1 MARTNKYEL
10 IYIVWPK
17 MSDEEI
23 KKEHQKF
30 LLSLKPFISKVI
42 SEAFWGR
49 KALAYPIKKFHEG
62 YYILVTFEADSDKIK
77 EIDKRLKLK
86 EGVIRYL
93 IIQPEHDF
101 KRIVAKRLAKKEK
114 PVEEKPK
121 VERIKPSTEKKVEKK
136 KVFITEDLGKRIDK
150 ILESEVID

>member
-23 KKEHQKF
+23 KKEHQSF
-30 LLSLKPFISKVI
+30 FASLKPFISKTI
-42 SEAFWGR
+42 SENFWGR

-77 EIDKRLKLK
+77 EIDRRLRVK
-86 EGVIRYL
+86 EQIIRYL

-101 KRIVAKRLAKKEK
+101 KKVVVRRAIRKEK
-114 PVEEKPK
+114 PVEEKSKIEK
-121 VERIKPSTEKKVEKK
+121 VKPLTEKKVEKK
-136 KVFITEDLGKRIDK
+136 KALITEDLGKRIDK
-150 ILESEVID
+150 ILESEVIE

>member
-1 MARTNKYEL
+1 MARTNTYEL

-30 LLSLKPFISKVI
+30 FASLKPFISKVI

-49 KALAYPIKKFHEG
+49 KALAYPIKKFREG
-62 YYILVTFEADSDKIK
+62 YFILVNFETDSDKIK
-77 EIDKRLKLK
+77 EIDKRFRLK

-93 IIQPEHDF
+93 IIQPKHDF
-101 KRIVAKRLAKKEK
+101 KRVMPRRVIKKEK
-114 PVEEKPK
+114 LVEEKPK
-121 VERIKPSTEKKVEKK
+121 IEKTKSFMEKKAEKK
-136 KVFITEDLGKRIDK
+136 KTLITEDLGKRIDK
-150 ILESEVID
+150 ILESEVIK